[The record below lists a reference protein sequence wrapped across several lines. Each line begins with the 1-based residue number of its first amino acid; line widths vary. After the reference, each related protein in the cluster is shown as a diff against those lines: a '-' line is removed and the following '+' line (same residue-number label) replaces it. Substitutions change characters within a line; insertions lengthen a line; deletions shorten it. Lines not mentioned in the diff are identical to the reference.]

1 MVNIIIN
8 LWNIF
13 YYWFMKYMYFFMY
26 VWYVD
31 NELEFND
38 NIIYCRFLDIL
49 SELDLEIVELV
60 DLKFILL
67 EDVCISVFNRVSI
80 LSIF

>member
-67 EDVCISVFNRVSI
+67 EDVCIRIIYF
-80 LSIF
+80 

>member
-1 MVNIIIN
+1 MVNIIID
-8 LWNIF
+8 LWDIF

-67 EDVCISVFNRVSI
+67 EDVCISVFKRVSI

>member
-67 EDVCISVFNRVSI
+67 EDVCIIIIYF
-80 LSIF
+80 

>member
-1 MVNIIIN
+1 MINIIIN

-67 EDVCISVFNRVSI
+67 EDVCISIIYF
-80 LSIF
+80 

>member
-1 MVNIIIN
+1 MVNIFIN

-67 EDVCISVFNRVSI
+67 EDVCISIIYF
-80 LSIF
+80 